1 MSTYSFYFDG
11 GSRPNPGKGAG
22 ACVLFKNSEIYH
34 ERATYLPST
43 TNNMAEYTGLLNGLE
58 LCLELGIKDITIKG
72 DSLLIINQVN
82 NVWKCTNGPLKEI
95 YKKCMKCIKQF
106 NTISISH
113 VLRQYNKD
121 ADALSTLCIMSEESI
136 DQFYL

>member
-1 MSTYSFYFDG
+1 
-11 GSRPNPGKGAG
+11 
-22 ACVLFKNSEIYH
+22 
-34 ERATYLPST
+34 
-43 TNNMAEYTGLLNGLE
+43 MAEYTGLLNGLE

-95 YKKCMKCIKQF
+95 YKKCMSCIKQF